1 MDDDTIEPRDW
12 RTHPGAKV
20 GAWTVELPLL
30 QLLGPRGDDED
41 ESELVQS
48 LLESLRAQ

>member
-12 RTHPGAKV
+12 RTHPGAKI

-30 QLLGPRGDDED
+30 QLLGPRDDE
-41 ESELVQS
+41 EEAELVQS
-48 LLESLRAQ
+48 LLESLRTQ